1 MQDLDA
7 RVWQLIEESRKLPL
21 SALQLVLLQEAVALA
36 DAHQRIDLG
45 IAARWDLMVVARNLL
60 RGDVLTVAFTWCLAQ
75 YDRDPK
81 PFHGQDLIWFYQMV
95 IGQLANLPDVPRR
108 KLEEM
113 LDDLGRRLRESG
125 RSLAPVYVTRRSIAA
140 DLGDPELARYD
151 DEALRRC
158 RLGQGEGAFT
168 DLRDEMETALFLG
181 DEEKAL
187 RLGQAIVQ
195 GRRSQHSAELSADCA
210 SLLLIPLWKRG
221 RIDEAE
227 QLEKVCWRSFHPEQC
242 YYWWHGEL
250 LKWLTLADKLPR
262 AISVYEACQKAIH
275 AYTDPLSRL
284 HFALDAGVLFDRLRR
299 EGRRTLPL
307 RLPEWL
313 PVTANEGQYSV
324 TELGDWLLQE
334 AAELADRF
342 DRRNGNDYFRKQRQQ
357 RNELSNLRP
366 VGE

>member
-1 MQDLDA
+1 MQELDA
-7 RVWQLIEESRKLPL
+7 RVWQSIEESRKLPL
-21 SALQLVLLQEAVALA
+21 CALQLDLLQEAVSWA
-36 DAHQRIDLG
+36 DAHHRIDLG

-113 LDDLGRRLRESG
+113 LDDLGRRLQESG

-140 DLGDPELARYD
+140 DLGDPDLARSD

-158 RLGQGEGAFT
+158 RSGEGEGT
-168 DLRDEMETALFLG
+168 STNLRDEMETAIFLD

-187 RLGQAIVQ
+187 RLGQILTKR
-195 GRRSQHSAELSADCA
+195 GRSHRSAELSAECA

-221 RIDEAE
+221 RVAEAE
-227 QLEKVCWRSFHPEQC
+227 QLEKICWRSFHPEQC

-250 LKWLTLADKLPR
+250 LKWLTLSDKLPR
-262 AISVYEACQKAIH
+262 AVSAYEACQKAIH

-313 PVTANEGQYSV
+313 PVTASEGQYSV
-324 TELGDWLLQE
+324 VALGDWLLQE
-334 AAELADRF
+334 AAELAERF
-342 DRRNGNDYFRKQRQQ
+342 DRRNGNNYFRKQRQV
-357 RNELSNLRP
+357 RNELPNLRP
-366 VGE
+366 VVE